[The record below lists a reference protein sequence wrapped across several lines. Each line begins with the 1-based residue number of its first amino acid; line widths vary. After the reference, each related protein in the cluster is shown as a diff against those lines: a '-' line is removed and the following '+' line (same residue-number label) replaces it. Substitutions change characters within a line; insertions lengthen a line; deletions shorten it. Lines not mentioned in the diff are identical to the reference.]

1 MPMDILTWINS
12 LFGLCTFIGGVIAL
26 LQSRNK
32 GISSIKDETILA
44 LQQQVEAIKS
54 RQDSLE
60 KENERLKQ
68 IIETIQSALKARGVH
83 ITIDGEVVIIEES
96 TVKRQATK
104 IKEN

>member
-1 MPMDILTWINS
+1 MPMDILSWINNI
-12 LFGLCTFIGGVIAL
+12 FCLCCFIGGLIAF
-26 LQSRNK
+26 LQYRNK
-32 GISSIKDETILA
+32 GISSIKDETILV
-44 LQQQVEAIKS
+44 LQQQVDAIKS
-54 RQDSLE
+54 RQDGLE

-104 IKEN
+104 IKE